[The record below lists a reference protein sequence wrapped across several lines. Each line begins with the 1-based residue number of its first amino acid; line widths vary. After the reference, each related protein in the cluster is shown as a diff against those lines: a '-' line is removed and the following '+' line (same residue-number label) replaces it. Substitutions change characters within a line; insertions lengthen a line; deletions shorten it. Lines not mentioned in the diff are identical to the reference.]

1 MEISNRYSLSLTDT
15 QVNPLNTDTK
25 EFRLTHTYTRRGLYS
40 FRVFGFDE
48 RNYAEALMDLTI
60 FKMDCMA
67 PMVFIPVNQ
76 TSFLNWDK
84 IPTIEKSKSFQV
96 AAKASV
102 ECNGTIPT

>member
-1 MEISNRYSLSLTDT
+1 MEIANRYSLSLTDT
-15 QVNPLNTDTK
+15 QVNELNTDTK
-25 EFRLTHTYTRRGLYS
+25 EFRLTHTYKRRGLFQFHVY
-40 FRVFGFDE
+40 GFDE

-60 FKMDCMA
+60 FKMDCMV
-67 PMVFIPVNQ
+67 PMVFIPDNQ

>member
-1 MEISNRYSLSLTDT
+1 MKIANRYSLSLTDT

-60 FKMDCMA
+60 FKMDCMV
-67 PMVFIPVNQ
+67 PMVFIPDNQ
-76 TSFLNWDK
+76 TSFLNWDR
-84 IPTIEKSKSFQV
+84 IPMIWKSKSFQV

-102 ECNGTIPT
+102 KCNGTITT

>member
-1 MEISNRYSLSLTDT
+1 
-15 QVNPLNTDTK
+15 
-25 EFRLTHTYTRRGLYS
+25 
-40 FRVFGFDE
+40 
-48 RNYAEALMDLTI
+48 MDLTI